1 MNPYK
6 KAILL
11 RLLISIGI
19 ALLLGAIVS
28 EGSFYLQRTQLDRL
42 PDQFELLVPAGT
54 ADRIQSGLPVP
65 SLPDNMTFVE
75 GDIILVKN
83 EDSVSHQLGPI
94 WVPAGATGKLT
105 LEKPSSYTLTC
116 SFQPS
121 QRLGL
126 EVRPRVTSAIRF
138 QGLLAVAAPTSV
150 LVMLYLL
157 VIKPLPQ
164 KDPPKESVEE

>member
-1 MNPYK
+1 MTLMA
-6 KAILL
+6 KAVLW
-11 RLLISIGI
+11 RLLVSIGI
-19 ALLLGAIVS
+19 ALLLGVIVS
-28 EGSFYLQRTQLDRL
+28 EGSFYLQRTQMDRM
-42 PDQFELLVPAGT
+42 PDQFDLVVPAGT
-54 ADRIQSGLPVP
+54 ADRIKAGLPVP

-75 GDIILVKN
+75 GDVILVKN
-83 EDSVSHQLGPI
+83 EDAVSHQLGPI

-105 LEKPSSYTLTC
+105 LEKPNSYTLTC

-126 EVRPRVTSAIRF
+126 EVRPRVTGAIRF

-157 VIKPLPQ
+157 VMKPLPQ
-164 KDPPKESVEE
+164 NNPVAGPRE

>member
-1 MNPYK
+1 MTPFG
-6 KAILL
+6 KAILQ
-11 RLLISIGI
+11 RVLLSVGI
-19 ALLLGAIVS
+19 ALLLGVIIS
-28 EGSFYLQRTQLDRL
+28 EGSFFLQRTQLDRM

-54 ADRIQSGLPVP
+54 AERIQAGLPVP

-75 GDIILVKN
+75 GDVILVKN

-94 WVPAGATGKLT
+94 WVPAGSTGKLT
-105 LEKPSSYTLTC
+105 LENPNSYTLTC

-126 EVRPRVTSAIRF
+126 EVRPRVTGEIRV

-150 LVMLYLL
+150 SVMLYLL
-157 VIKPLPQ
+157 VLKPLP
-164 KDPPKESVEE
+164 KADRPEGREE